1 MVDEESVETP
11 RKKRVETA
19 ATTEERR
26 IVALEAPPAL
36 RERHQTLPLEDD
48 DQLSVPSKEKTP

>member
-19 ATTEERR
+19 ATMEERR
-26 IVALEAPPAL
+26 LVALEAPPAV

-48 DQLSVPSKEKTP
+48 DQLSVPCKEKAP